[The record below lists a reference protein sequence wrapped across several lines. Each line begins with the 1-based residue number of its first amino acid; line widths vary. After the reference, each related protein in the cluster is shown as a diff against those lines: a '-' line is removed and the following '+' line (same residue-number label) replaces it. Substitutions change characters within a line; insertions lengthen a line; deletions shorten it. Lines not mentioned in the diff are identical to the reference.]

1 MEYVTLNNGVQMPM
15 VGFGVFEIPAE
26 QTAECVFNAYD
37 KDYAADLSWHT
48 VMESIRNLYKLA
60 QR

>member
-1 MEYVTLNNGVQMPM
+1 MRRCSVLKNC
-15 VGFGVFEIPAE
+15 FGSIWRYS
-26 QTAECVFNAYD
+26 YD

-60 QR
+60 QRYVINKSVSDEVLR